1 MLGNKTECAK
11 MGETMTKLAI
21 VLVAFVCGAMALAG
35 VDAIFDYT
43 SRTEFCISCHTMRWN
58 YEEYKTTVHYKNR
71 LGIKTECADCH
82 VPKEFFPKV
91 VSKIIALKDVYHQF
105 AGTIDTREKFDAH
118 RWAMANRVWDKMKA
132 SDSRECRSCH
142 EYQDMDLSVQAKIA
156 MRRHEKASMEGK
168 SCIECHKGIVHQIP
182 QAPVQAA
189 AAQP

>member
-1 MLGNKTECAK
+1 MKQ
-11 MGETMTKLAI
+11 LAI
-21 VLVAFVCGAMALAG
+21 VLVAFVCGAVALAG
-35 VDAIFDYT
+35 ADAVFDYT

-82 VPKEFFPKV
+82 VPKPFFPKV
-91 VSKIIALKDVYHQF
+91 VSKIVALKDVYHQF

-142 EYQDMDLSVQAKIA
+142 EYQDMDLSAQAKIA
-156 MRRHEKASMEGK
+156 LRRHEKAAMEGK
-168 SCIECHKGIVHQIP
+168 SCIECHQGIVHQIP
-182 QAPVQAA
+182 RAPAETAA
-189 AAQP
+189 ARR